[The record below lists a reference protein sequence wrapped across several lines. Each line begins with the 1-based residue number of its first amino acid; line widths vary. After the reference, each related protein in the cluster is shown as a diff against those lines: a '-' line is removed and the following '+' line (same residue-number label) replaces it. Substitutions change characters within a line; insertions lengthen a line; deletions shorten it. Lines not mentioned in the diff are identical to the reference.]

1 MRDER
6 RVPLVLALLSALVSV
21 GARVQPV
28 LLLPPPNDRRFQ
40 PPASE
45 QMSIQR
51 PLARVGVELQGR
63 SLAETSPA
71 AVKGEGVDVDL
82 VEGGERSGQ
91 FG

>member
-1 MRDER
+1 
-6 RVPLVLALLSALVSV
+6 
-21 GARVQPV
+21 
-28 LLLPPPNDRRFQ
+28 
-40 PPASE
+40 
-45 QMSIQR
+45 MSIQR

-82 VEGGERSGQ
+82 IEGGERSGQ